1 MAAASRDGIADWD
14 LWPTPHPAGAT
25 RLELACEWRT
35 GDVSVQT
42 QPLRAISALFPRRAS
57 LARAPTLHRLA
68 RGAWALPLET
78 RFFAFSLVVLVA
90 GALVIGGWV
99 SRSIRDGVLATS
111 GATSALYA
119 DSFLGPKLQGESAVG
134 PLTPELIR
142 RLDELFASTRFG
154 ERIVSFKLWG
164 AGGVVRYA
172 RDERLIGRVFAED
185 DAIAKAFGGAVV
197 SNISNLTEEE
207 NEFEASQWSR
217 LVETYAPVRSAE
229 TGEVIA
235 VAEFYELPD
244 DLESELRSSQRT
256 GWLIVGAATL
266 VMFVLLNGMVR
277 RASTTIQRQHSALAG
292 LTDQLQ
298 KVSLQKVETDEAVMR
313 RVSQDLHDGP
323 AQNLA
328 FANLRIGAVEA
339 ATRDT
344 SVARDVENIGAA
356 VEEALKEIREI
367 SAMMRLPELGG
378 LSLSDIVARAAV
390 EHEHRSGETVEVRG
404 DGATAVPG
412 VAAATTIF
420 RVVTEALNN
429 AARHAAPGG
438 RRVIYRCGEVDCR
451 VTIEDD
457 GPGFDPARTSE
468 GLGLR
473 GMRERA
479 ALLGGRL
486 TVRSEPAGK
495 TVVELVLPRRAL

>member
-1 MAAASRDGIADWD
+1 
-14 LWPTPHPAGAT
+14 
-25 RLELACEWRT
+25 
-35 GDVSVQT
+35 
-42 QPLRAISALFPRRAS
+42 
-57 LARAPTLHRLA
+57 
-68 RGAWALPLET
+68 LET
-78 RFFAFSLVVLVA
+78 RFLVFSLVVFVA

-99 SRSIRDGVLATS
+99 SRSIRDGVLASS

-119 DSFLGPKLQGESAVG
+119 DSFLGPELQGESVDG
-134 PLTPELIR
+134 PLTPELIQ
-142 RLDELFASTRFG
+142 RLDSLFASTRFG

-164 AGGVVRYA
+164 AGGVIRYA
-172 RDERLIGRVFAED
+172 RDERLIGRVFEAD
-185 DAIAKAFGGAVV
+185 DALAEAFDGAVV

-207 NEFEASQWSR
+207 NEFEASRWSR

-235 VAEFYELPD
+235 AAEFYELPD
-244 DLESELRSSQRT
+244 DLESELQSSQQT

-266 VMFVLLNGMVR
+266 AMFVLLNGLVR
-277 RASTTIQRQHSALAG
+277 RASATIRRQHTALAA
-292 LTDQLQ
+292 LTGQLQ

-328 FANLRIGAVEA
+328 FANLRIGVVQAS
-339 ATRDT
+339 TRDT
-344 SVARDVENIGAA
+344 SVATDVEKIGTA

-367 SAMMRLPELGG
+367 SAEMRLPELGG
-378 LSLSDIVARAAV
+378 LSLRDIVARAAA
-390 EHEHRSGETVEVRG
+390 EHENRSGETVEVRG
-404 DGATAVPG
+404 NDAAEVLG

-420 RVVTEALNN
+420 RVVTEALSN
-429 AARHAAPGG
+429 AARHAAPGE
-438 RRVIYRCGEVDCR
+438 RRVLYDCGEVDCR
-451 VTIEDD
+451 VQVEDD
-457 GPGFDPARTSE
+457 GPGFHPLHIPE

-486 TVRSEPAGK
+486 MVRSEPGRK
-495 TVVELVLPRRAL
+495 TIVELVLPRAVL

>member
-1 MAAASRDGIADWD
+1 M
-14 LWPTPHPAGAT
+14 
-25 RLELACEWRT
+25 
-35 GDVSVQT
+35 QT
-42 QPLRAISALFPRRAS
+42 QPLRAISALLPGSAS
-57 LARAPTLHRLA
+57 LARTPTLRRLG
-68 RGAWALPLET
+68 RGAWTLPLET
-78 RFFAFSLVVLVA
+78 RFLAFSLVVLVA

-99 SRSIRDGVLATS
+99 SRSIRDGVLASS

-119 DSFLGPKLQGESAVG
+119 DSFLGPELQGESVDG

-164 AGGVVRYA
+164 ADGVIRYA
-172 RDERLIGRVFAED
+172 RDARLIGRVFAED
-185 DAIAKAFGGAVV
+185 DGIAKALDGAVV
-197 SNISNLTEEE
+197 SNISDLTEEE

-266 VMFVLLNGMVR
+266 GMFVLLNGMVR
-277 RASTTIQRQHSALAG
+277 RASATIRRQHSALAG
-292 LTDQLQ
+292 LTVQLQ

-344 SVARDVENIGAA
+344 SVATDVEKIGAA
-356 VEEALKEIREI
+356 VEEALAEIREI
-367 SAMMRLPELGG
+367 SATMRLPELGG
-378 LSLSDIVARAAV
+378 LSLGDIVARAAI
-390 EHEHRSGETVEVRG
+390 EHEHRSGETVAVQG
-404 DGATAVPG
+404 DGATEVPG

-438 RRVIYRCGEVDCR
+438 RRVIYRCGELDCR
-451 VTIEDD
+451 VQVEDD

-479 ALLGGRL
+479 ALLGGKL

-495 TVVELVLPRRAL
+495 TIVELVLPRRAL